1 MERATTMNEVVILVL
16 SLLAGAALGAIFFGG
31 LWWTVRSGLGSKVP
45 AIWFLASLGL
55 RTAMVLAGFYFVAH
69 GDWRNSVACL
79 LGFLT
84 ARAGATW
91 LTRPTPVSTQ

>member
-1 MERATTMNEVVILVL
+1 MNEIAILTL
-16 SLLAGAALGAIFFGG
+16 SLLAGAALGMIFFGG

-45 AIWFLASLGL
+45 ALWFLVSLAL

-69 GDWRNSVACL
+69 GDWRNALACL

-91 LTRPTPVSTQ
+91 LTSPTVASPQ